1 MNSVDK
7 NRRQHGA
14 ALVVGL
20 ILLLVSTLVAVAA
33 FQGSQMQERMS
44 SNQYNK
50 TLSFM
55 AAEQGAAVFLN
66 GLTSNGGLEN
76 SGWQNTHGDF
86 GQYRWVIEDPEVNPV
101 NVIVFGQSIQSETVL
116 AESWLNL
123 EVRALEPGPGRGA
136 AINLVGPV
144 DTFHVPNS
152 NAFKVLGADDG
163 PAIAVYDEK
172 GATDI
177 RDALKDEDRYH
188 NYEGGVVFEKGTEQA
203 DGVEVDTMF
212 RSQQEMQTFINAACD
227 AARDD
232 SPERCGPELP
242 AGTVTSQGG
251 PNSPREFQLTVVT
264 ESTSIDFQGGEKG
277 AGILV
282 VAGDL
287 ATTGT
292 PNWDGIILVLGG
304 ELRITGGGTGGVT
317 GTIYVFDM
325 DTDGAIE
332 GWDFN
337 DNESVSFIN
346 EPRQSQGGQ
355 SGGGGTAVY
364 EHQCKYIDQSLDL
377 LIATVGDEKVAYWK
391 EQFGCGGQAGAN
403 TGPLSFVVQRYIEVL
418 GLPNWAQ

>member
-1 MNSVDK
+1 MNSLNKD
-7 NRRQHGA
+7 RRQQGA

-55 AAEQGAAVFLN
+55 AAEQGAAVFLSALTNN
-66 GLTSNGGLEN
+66 GTLES
-76 SGWQNTHGDF
+76 SGWQNTHGTF
-86 GQYRWVIEDPEVNPV
+86 GQYRWVIEDPDVNPV
-101 NVIVFGQSIQSETVL
+101 NVIVFGQSVQSGAVL
-116 AESWLNL
+116 GESWLNL
-123 EVRALEPGPGRGA
+123 EVRALEPGPGQGA

-163 PAIAVYDEK
+163 PAIAVYDETS
-172 GATDI
+172 ATEI
-177 RDALKDEDRYH
+177 QNALIEKDRYD
-188 NYEGGVVFEKGTEQA
+188 NYEGGVVYEEGKEVI
-203 DGVEVDTMF
+203 DGAEEPTMF
-212 RSQQEMQTFINAACD
+212 RDEGEMQTFISTACTAAQN
-227 AARDD
+227 
-232 SPERCGPELP
+232 RCQPQLP
-242 AGTVTSQGG
+242 ADTVTSQGG
-251 PNSPREFQLTVVT
+251 PNAPREFQLTVVT
-264 ESTSIDFQGGEKG
+264 GSTNIDFTGGQKG

-325 DTDGAIE
+325 NTAGQIDTWG
-332 GWDFN
+332 FN
-337 DNESVSFIN
+337 DPESVSFIN

-364 EHQCKYIDQSLDL
+364 QHQCEYIDQSLDL
-377 LIATVGDEKVAYWK
+377 LIATAGPDKVGYWK
-391 EQFGCGGQAGAN
+391 EQFGCGGQTGAN

-418 GLPNWAQ
+418 GLPSWAQ

>member
-1 MNSVDK
+1 
-7 NRRQHGA
+7 
-14 ALVVGL
+14 
-20 ILLLVSTLVAVAA
+20 
-33 FQGSQMQERMS
+33 
-44 SNQYNK
+44 
-50 TLSFM
+50 M

-66 GLTSNGGLEN
+66 GLTSNGELEN

-101 NVIVFGQSIQSETVL
+101 NVIVFGQSIQSGAVL
-116 AESWLNL
+116 SESWLNL

-163 PAIAVYDEK
+163 PAIAVYDETST
-172 GATDI
+172 TDI
-177 RDALKDEDRYH
+177 RDALIDNDRYH
-188 NYEGGVVFEKGTEQA
+188 NYEGGVVYEAGTE
-203 DGVEVDTMF
+203 EVDGETVPTMF
-212 RSQQEMQTFINAACD
+212 RSSQEMQTFIKAACE
-227 AARDD
+227 AAGGTADGGAGG
-232 SPERCGPELP
+232 RCQPELP

-251 PNSPREFQLTVVT
+251 PNSPREFQRTVVT
-264 ESTSIDFQGGEKG
+264 GSTSIDFQGGQKG

-325 DTDGAIE
+325 NTNGAIDE
-332 GWDFN
+332 WDFN
-337 DNESVSFIN
+337 KSGSVSFIN

-364 EHQCKYIDQSLDL
+364 QHQCEYIDQSLDL
-377 LIATVGDEKVAYWK
+377 LIATVGTEQVAYWK